1 MSPLPSLSS
10 FSSKRA
16 SVPSSSPPFSSSS
29 SSRAFHPSV
38 IAFVALGVNNVFG
51 VNNILGN
58 ILLQVVGRDAWQEVP
73 GKGGI
78 CSGVG
83 VAARTLVAAIQATL
97 AQAAD
102 TSLLEVAGLTAAVH
116 HGLRGV
122 ELC

>member
-1 MSPLPSLSS
+1 M
-10 FSSKRA
+10 
-16 SVPSSSPPFSSSS
+16 
-29 SSRAFHPSV
+29 
-38 IAFVALGVNNVFG
+38 NNVFG

-83 VAARTLVAAIQATL
+83 VAACTLVAVIQATL

-122 ELC
+122 ELY